1 MMDRV
6 ILHCD
11 LNSFYAS
18 VELLEH
24 PELCNRPVAVCG
36 DPESRHGI
44 ILAKN
49 EPAKKYKVQTAE
61 TIWQARR
68 KCPDLVLLP
77 AHHWKYR
84 AYSGKVNRIYERYT
98 DLVEPFS
105 IDESWLD
112 VTGTLHL
119 FGGNGKALADE
130 IRRVVREELGLT
142 LSVGVSF
149 NKVFAKMGSDYKKPD
164 ATTLITRENF
174 QQLLWPLPVTDLLFV
189 GKAAANVLN
198 GYGIRTIGDLARFDR
213 DSLGR
218 ILGKG
223 GYTLHDYATGREHAP
238 VLPAREMPGPK
249 SVGNG
254 LTYPRNLTGWEELR
268 TALSE
273 LADEVA
279 ARLRKHGLKATTL
292 QLTIRD
298 PSFKDICRQKR
309 LSAPTYVSRDL
320 TQAELDA
327 GLVAETIAYDAVA
340 VIVDEAAGV
349 TELTLEQIAQ
359 IYAGEITN
367 WSQVN
372 GNDLDIRPIVREAGS
387 GTRDCFNE
395 ALEGVYT
402 PATDYDTIMAGYDSA
417 NSNGTMANSVSNFT
431 GAIGYVGL
439 SYLSG
444 LGDGVVEIAVNG
456 VKASVETTL
465 DGSYDITRSL
475 ILVTNGEP
483 DADEKA
489 LLDYMLSEAGQALV
503 EEEGYVPVI

>member
-6 ILHCD
+6 IFHCD

-36 DPESRHGI
+36 DPKSRHGI

-84 AYSGKVNRIYERYT
+84 VYSGKVNRIYERYT

-164 ATTLITRENF
+164 ATTVITRENF
-174 QQLLWPLPVTDLLFV
+174 RQLVWPLPVTDLLFV

-320 TQAELDA
+320 TQCAMELA
-327 GLVAETIAYDAVA
+327 YAAWQEQAPVRALTI
-340 VIVDEAAGV
+340 
-349 TELTLEQIAQ
+349 TAQ
-359 IYAGEITN
+359 N
-367 WSQVN
+367 
-372 GNDLDIRPIVREAGS
+372 
-387 GTRDCFNE
+387 
-395 ALEGVYT
+395 
-402 PATDYDTIMAGYDSA
+402 
-417 NSNGTMANSVSNFT
+417 
-431 GAIGYVGL
+431 
-439 SYLSG
+439 
-444 LGDGVVEIAVNG
+444 
-456 VKASVETTL
+456 
-465 DGSYDITRSL
+465 
-475 ILVTNGEP
+475 
-483 DADEKA
+483 
-489 LLDYMLSEAGQALV
+489 LV
-503 EEEGYVPVI
+503 EEKDAGEQLDLFAAGSIPRRDKLEKLEKAMDSIRDRYGRSAITLASAVHGAEKDDRADSRLPPTE